1 MTAAESSHPV
11 LERTKAIAAQVEA
24 QAADSEK
31 NRTFTPEL
39 VDLMIN
45 TGLVKCFLPKVAGGD
60 ELSMAQLIPLW
71 IEMARQ
77 YGSFGW
83 IGIANGPSTAFAAAY
98 LPEEGFRTVFADK
111 KSVCMGG
118 QFFPNGQG
126 NCVEG
131 GYSISGAWQFG
142 SGSYHSD
149 YICGGFFPMQDGQM
163 LILPNGFP
171 DMRVAIIPR
180 ESITFTDNW
189 HVLGL
194 KGTGSFDYTTSEVF
208 VPEYMTYPLFTKN
221 ALRGGP
227 LYNMGIMPYT
237 AAGHGGWALGIARR
251 MLDETNATARAKIRM
266 GDANTI
272 AHKTTFQKNYA
283 TAEAKYAAANL
294 WMTQVFVDAE
304 AKQAQI
310 GNAELDV
317 QTRAQMRLAASYATE
332 VAKEIVDTCHLMTG
346 TAAIREAQVMERFFR
361 DMHTGT
367 QHAFISEK
375 LFTDA
380 AEIMLGIAT
389 ENFAL

>member
-1 MTAAESSHPV
+1 MAAAESSHPI
-11 LERTKAIAAQVEA
+11 LERTRSIATQVEA
-24 QAADSEK
+24 QAPDSEK
-31 NRTFTPEL
+31 NRTFTPAL
-39 VDLMIN
+39 VKLMID
-45 TGLVKCFLPKVAGGD
+45 TGLVKCFLPKAAGGD
-60 ELSMAQLIPLW
+60 ELSMVQLIPLW

-98 LPEEGFRTVFADK
+98 LPEEGFQKVFAGK

-126 NCVEG
+126 
-131 GYSISGAWQFG
+131 
-142 SGSYHSD
+142 SYHSD
-149 YICGGFFPMQDGQM
+149 YVCGGFFPMQDGQM

-171 DMRVAIIPR
+171 DMRIAVIPR

-194 KGTGSFDYTTSEVF
+194 KGTGSFDYTVSDVF
-208 VPEYMTYPLFTKN
+208 VPEYMTYPLFTKK

-227 LYNMGIMPYT
+227 IYNMGIMPYT

-251 MLDETNATARAKIRM
+251 MLDETNATARTKIRM
-266 GDANTI
+266 GDGNTI

-283 TAEAKYAAANL
+283 TAEAKYAAAKL
-294 WMTQVFVDAE
+294 WMTQVFVDAQ
-304 AKQAQI
+304 AQQAQI
-310 GNAELDV
+310 GDTELDV
-317 QTRAQMRLAASYATE
+317 HTRAQMRLAASYATE
-332 VAKEIVDTCHLMTG
+332 VAREIVDTCHLMTG
-346 TAAIREAQVMERFFR
+346 TAAVREAQVLERLFR